1 MYILFEGIDTCGKS
15 TQIELIAQKNNI
27 ILQKLMSERPDNL
40 KVETYDSSNIIIT
53 KEPGGTKFGKKAREI
68 LLSDS
73 LSSKRAELL
82 LFLADRAE
90 HFTNVIK
97 PNSNKLILSDRG
109 FLSGIGYALA
119 NGDFDF
125 NELIK
130 LNKFALEDTFPDKII
145 LFLTTMDTLKLRT
158 SQKKLDG
165 IELRGLEY
173 LITVQNKMQES
184 LQKLDIDYLE
194 VDATD
199 SIENIHQKI
208 LTYLEL

>member
-15 TQIELIAQKNNI
+15 TQIELLAQKFDDI
-27 ILQKLMSERPDNL
+27 
-40 KVETYDSSNIIIT
+40 VVT
-53 KEPGGTKFGKKAREI
+53 KEPGGTIFGVKAREI
-68 LLSDS
+68 LLADS
-73 LSSKRAELL
+73 LASKRAELL

-90 HFTNVIK
+90 HYEEVVEPNKNKVVI
-97 PNSNKLILSDRG
+97 SDRG

-125 NELIK
+125 DELVR
-130 LNKFALEDTFPDKII
+130 LNKFALNGHFPDKII
-145 LFLTTMDTLKLRT
+145 LFVTNMKTLNLRT
-158 SQKKLDG
+158 SEKELDG

-173 LITVQNKMQES
+173 LINVQNKMHES
-184 LQKLDIDYLE
+184 LQKLGIDYLE

-208 LTYLEL
+208 LSYLEL

>member
-15 TQIELIAQKNNI
+15 TQIELLAQKYH
-27 ILQKLMSERPDNL
+27 D
-40 KVETYDSSNIIIT
+40 IIIT
-53 KEPGGTKFGKKAREI
+53 KEPGGTKFGIKAREI
-68 LLSDS
+68 LLEDS
-73 LSSKRAELL
+73 LASKRAELL

-90 HFTNVIK
+90 HYEEVVEPNKDKVVI
-97 PNSNKLILSDRG
+97 SDRG

-125 NELIK
+125 DELVR
-130 LNKFALEDTFPDKII
+130 LNKFALNGHFPDKII
-145 LFLTTMDTLKLRT
+145 LFVTNMNTLQERT
-158 SQKKLDG
+158 SQKELDG

-173 LITVQNKMQES
+173 LINVQNQMHES

-208 LTYLEL
+208 LSYLEL

>member
-15 TQIELIAQKNNI
+15 TQIELLAQKYPS
-27 ILQKLMSERPDNL
+27 L
-40 KVETYDSSNIIIT
+40 VTT
-53 KEPGGTKFGKKAREI
+53 HEPGGTAFGKQAREI

-73 LSSKRAELL
+73 LASKRAELL

-90 HFTNVIK
+90 HYEEVIA
-97 PNSNKLILSDRG
+97 PNKDKTIISDRG

-125 NELIK
+125 DELVS
-130 LNKFALEDTFPDKII
+130 LNKFALNGHFPDKII
-145 LFLTTMDTLKLRT
+145 LFVTNMETLTLRT
-158 SQKKLDG
+158 SEKELDG

-173 LITVQNKMQES
+173 LITVQSKMQES

-208 LTYLEL
+208 LSYLEL